1 MRYRAAMVKRSLLLA
16 LAILLAWPLSAI
28 CSGIED
34 ILNRVA
40 ISPPASVAFREERHN
55 SMLQDPLVLSGY
67 MEYLAPGRMKKVIET
82 PFREILTISEN
93 AIKIE
98 RDGQVQSLSLRRS
111 RSLRTLLGGIEAVI
125 AGDENRLMET
135 FELELQE
142 SPDGWSIHFT
152 PRSKRI
158 ARNLESMTV
167 HGSSDVIDR
176 IHISLAGG
184 EWHKIE
190 LQQDPSDS

>member
-1 MRYRAAMVKRSLLLA
+1 VRYRAAKVNRSLLLT
-16 LAILLAWPLSAI
+16 LASLLAWPLSAP
-28 CSGIED
+28 CSSIED

-55 SMLQDPLVLSGY
+55 SMLQEPLVLSGY

-82 PFREILTISEN
+82 PFSEILTISEN
-93 AIKIE
+93 AIRIE
-98 RDGQVQSLSLRRS
+98 RDGKVENLSLRRS
-111 RSLRTLLGGIEAVI
+111 RSLRTLLRGIVAVI
-125 AGDENRLMET
+125 AGDENHLVET
-135 FELELQE
+135 FELELQQ

-158 ARNLESMTV
+158 ARNLESMSV
-167 HGSSDVIDR
+167 HGSSDVIDSIR
-176 IHISLAGG
+176 ISLAGG

-190 LQQDPSDS
+190 LLQDLSDS